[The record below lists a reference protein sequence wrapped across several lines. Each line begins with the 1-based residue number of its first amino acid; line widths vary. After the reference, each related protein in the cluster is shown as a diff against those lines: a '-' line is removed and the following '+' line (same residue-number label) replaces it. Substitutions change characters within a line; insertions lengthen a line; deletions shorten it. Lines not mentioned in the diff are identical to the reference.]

1 MEQEK
6 KEQSGK
12 KEISMRKKLLQA
24 VEKCGWTVETE
35 GKYINLLN
43 SSPAGEQLVI
53 TISARALPREAID
66 QIVNYANN
74 FDVDEHVEMWVQAKA
89 SGSKG
94 IPPITTLVKDA
105 SEIAEMLKTL
115 AETVEEIKNQVEN
128 LKKKGGK

>member
-6 KEQSGK
+6 NEQSGK

-35 GKYINLLN
+35 GGDITLLN
-43 SSPAGEQLVI
+43 FSPAGEQLVI
-53 TISARALPREAID
+53 TISTRALPREAVD
-66 QIVNYANN
+66 KIVNYANN

-89 SGSKG
+89 SGVKG
-94 IPPITTLVKDA
+94 VLPITTLCEDA